1 MMKKNAT
8 AIILGLLVLLNLILL
23 YYTMALE
30 KNIQNLHAY
39 MSSQFNQLQGD
50 ISNIGYNVSSSLE
63 KQASIFDSATW
74 SFGTLNPE
82 NMTIP
87 LVVSIVP
94 KEALTATTA
103 TLTANGVSVPMTRAG
118 VNFSA
123 EVPVDLFKNLEAYVT
138 FESEGKQ
145 SSQRLDSVQR
155 PFEEQLLTLHA
166 QNNGGSTFEH
176 SSGKYTLDGK
186 IYIDIKAPD
195 HNSVTSLKIVTTD
208 NGTPLQELILN
219 SAQQYEPVDY
229 KVEIKFEANH
239 TYETAVVVTDSYG
252 LTYRTIVDR
261 QMTDAG
267 AASPSFGEMGWWDNM
282 VILDKSGVVLY
293 DSTAEFR

>member
-1 MMKKNAT
+1 MKKNAT
-8 AIILGLLVLLNLILL
+8 AIILGLMVLLNLILL
-23 YYTMALE
+23 CYTMALK
-30 KNIQNLHAY
+30 KNIESLRTY
-39 MSSQFNQLQGD
+39 MSSKFNQLQSD
-50 ISNIGYNVSSSLE
+50 INSIGYNVSSSLE

-87 LVVSIVP
+87 LVVSVVP
-94 KEALTATTA
+94 KEALTATSA

-118 VNFSA
+118 VNFNA
-123 EVPVDLFKNLEAYVT
+123 EVSVDLFKDLEAYVT

-155 PFEEQLLTLHA
+155 PFEEHLLTLHA

-186 IYIDIKAPD
+186 VYIDIKAPD
-195 HNSVTSLKIVTTD
+195 HNTVTSLKIVTTD

-239 TYETAVVVTDSYG
+239 TYETAVIATDSYG
-252 LTYRTIVDR
+252 LTYRAIID
-261 QMTDAG
+261 QQITDAG
-267 AASPSFGEMGWWDNM
+267 ATLPSFGEMSWWDNM
-282 VILDKSGVVLY
+282 MILDKNGVVLY
-293 DSTAEFR
+293 DSTAVFR

>member
-1 MMKKNAT
+1 MKKNAT
-8 AIILGLLVLLNLILL
+8 AIILGLMVLLNLILL
-23 YYTMALE
+23 CYTMSLK
-30 KNIQNLHAY
+30 KNIESLRTY
-39 MSSQFNQLQGD
+39 MSSKFNQLQSD
-50 ISNIGYNVSSSLE
+50 INSIGYNVSSSLE

-87 LVVSIVP
+87 LVVSVVP
-94 KEALTATTA
+94 KEALTATSA

-118 VNFSA
+118 VNFNA
-123 EVPVDLFKNLEAYVT
+123 EVSVDLFKDLEAYVT

-186 IYIDIKAPD
+186 VYIDIKAPD
-195 HNSVTSLKIVTTD
+195 HNTVTSLKIVTTD

-239 TYETAVVVTDSYG
+239 TYETAVIATDSYG
-252 LTYRTIVDR
+252 LTYRAIID
-261 QMTDAG
+261 QQITDAG
-267 AASPSFGEMGWWDNM
+267 ATLPSFGEMSWWDNM
-282 VILDKSGVVLY
+282 MILDKNGVVLY
-293 DSTAEFR
+293 DSTAVFR